1 MADEKMQVEIT
12 EPELK
17 DTDEGTGVFHHLH
30 EGDRITV
37 SKACGTR
44 WVTKHG
50 WAKDVGG
57 KLEQAKRKP
66 GAQRFDVN
74 DLKQKVKKT

>member
-37 SKACGTR
+37 SEACGEK
-44 WVTKHG
+44 WCGFG
-50 WAKDVGG
+50 WAKDVAG
-57 KLEQAKRKP
+57 KVDSAERKP
-66 GAQRFDVN
+66 GAQRLDVK
-74 DLKQKVKKT
+74 DLKQKVKKS